1 MKVYKVYPTDSF
13 YGEYDGIVVVAENEE
28 RALEIGYR
36 RDNSWSQY
44 NNGGKLPDYTER
56 HDFEVKQYP
65 LKVEEI
71 VLTKEDVVFI
81 SFLED

>member
-13 YGEYDGIVVVAENEE
+13 YGECDGIIVVAESEE
-28 RALEIGYR
+28 RAIEIGYR
-36 RDNSWSQY
+36 RDNSWLQH
-44 NNGGKLPDYTER
+44 NMGRKLPDYSER

-71 VLTKEDVVFI
+71 ILTKEDVVFT